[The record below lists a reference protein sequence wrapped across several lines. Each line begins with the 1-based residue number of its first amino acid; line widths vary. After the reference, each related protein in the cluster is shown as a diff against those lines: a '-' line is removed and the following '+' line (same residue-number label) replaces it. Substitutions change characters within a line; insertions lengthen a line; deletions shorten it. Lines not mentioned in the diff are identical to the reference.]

1 MQGRAGDVASWWSVV
16 RNWQWKLV
24 KVRVQEDGEVPDSQ
38 GVDGWRSFQGFGEVG
53 VLKDCL
59 RGNHMDMG
67 EFQKFLKEHRADW
80 VFKELFGIDRS

>member
-1 MQGRAGDVASWWSVV
+1 M
-16 RNWQWKLV
+16 
-24 KVRVQEDGEVPDSQ
+24 EEEGEVTDPEEIQ
-38 GVDGWRSFQGFGEVG
+38 CWRRFEGFKEVG
-53 VLKDCL
+53 VLKDCI